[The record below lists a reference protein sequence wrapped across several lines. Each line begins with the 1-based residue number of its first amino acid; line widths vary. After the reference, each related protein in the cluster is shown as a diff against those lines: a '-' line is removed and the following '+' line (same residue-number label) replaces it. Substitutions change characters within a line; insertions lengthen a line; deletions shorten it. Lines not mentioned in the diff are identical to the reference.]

1 MIADLGLP
9 GIPGNQFLAQ
19 CAEKM
24 PRASRV
30 LMTGWNLESDDDR
43 LEFADFY
50 VQKPMDLNDLYDT
63 VARAQKLAEE
73 RSIGKQTT

>member
-1 MIADLGLP
+1 
-9 GIPGNQFLAQ
+9 
-19 CAEKM
+19 M